1 VLLLRAARCCPCK
14 EKLLPGR
21 RTLCRAAHRY
31 STAHSLLLPLSR
43 YGDPISFG
51 PAHHPD
57 EAEVQAAHAKY
68 VASLTALFEAN
79 KKRLGYGDRT
89 LEIE

>member
-1 VLLLRAARCCPCK
+1 
-14 EKLLPGR
+14 
-21 RTLCRAAHRY
+21 
-31 STAHSLLLPLSR
+31 
-43 YGDPISFG
+43 
-51 PAHHPD
+51 
-57 EAEVQAAHAKY
+57 